1 MINKKDRKL
10 FELSENSKDFSK
22 FVHSWLA
29 QYEEEDDFLSGKVS
43 NSISEFAEE
52 E

>member
-1 MINKKDRKL
+1 MINQKDKKL
-10 FELSENSKDFSK
+10 FKFGEKEKDFSE
-22 FVHSWLA
+22 FVYSWLA
-29 QYEEEDDFLSGKVS
+29 QYEEEDDFLTGRVS